1 MEEVRLNLGCGN
13 NYIPGMINIDN
24 KSQYGGTFE
33 VDQEA
38 DIFTLKWKNNS
49 VNEILLNHVAMYIGL
64 EEMPILLKR
73 WHGWLKKGG
82 RILLETGNLIEVCR
96 HILST
101 NSLKEINGNDGVAQ
115 LFGHEFESGNL
126 YAKWAWTPQ
135 TMDYMFK
142 QAGFKNIKVGPGF
155 FHRNPKRDFL
165 IMGIK

>member
-1 MEEVRLNLGCGN
+1 MTKEHKNKIRKALN
-13 NYIPGMINIDN
+13 
-24 KSQYGGTFE
+24 
-33 VDQEA
+33 
-38 DIFTLKWKNNS
+38 
-49 VNEILLNHVAMYIGL
+49 
-64 EEMPILLKR
+64 
-73 WHGWLKKGG
+73 
-82 RILLETGNLIEVCR
+82 
-96 HILST
+96 
-101 NSLKEINGNDGVAQ
+101 GVAQ